1 MNLDFA
7 INTILSCFFF
17 FFLII
22 DLYLLI
28 PAAIGK
34 IFNLILDLVTPIGIR
49 SKEPKAKTEIHPINA
64 DAKIIKVF
72 NII

>member
-7 INTILSCFFF
+7 INTILSCSYF

-22 DLYLLI
+22 DLYFLI
-28 PAAIGK
+28 SAAIGK
-34 IFNLILDLVTPIGIR
+34 MFNLILDLVTPIGIR
-49 SKEPKAKTEIHPINA
+49 SKEPKAKIKIHPISA